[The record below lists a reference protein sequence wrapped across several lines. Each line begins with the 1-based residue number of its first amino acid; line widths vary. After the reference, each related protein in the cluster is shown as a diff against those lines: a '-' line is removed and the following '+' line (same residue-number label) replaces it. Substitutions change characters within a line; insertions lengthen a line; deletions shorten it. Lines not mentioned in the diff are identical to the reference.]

1 MTNLELK
8 RTEVE
13 LIRVAAV
20 RAELEFKIV
29 EREDEIER
37 IKEHIQVQLKR
48 EEELKIK
55 IKQAKGE

>member
-13 LIRVAAV
+13 LIRVQAA
-20 RAELEFKIV
+20 RAELEFKII

-37 IKEHIQVQLKR
+37 IRENIKIQLKR

-55 IKQAKGE
+55 IKEVKEK